1 MKRVV
6 KISEKKLIN
15 FIKKSLNEYNNKMI
29 NKTNIVLNEQ
39 DNNDEWTQVDDED
52 DFNSLKEQGTFE
64 FRKGI
69 SPDVAFK
76 TTTFIDNATTHTF
89 YRKIVTPKEKARQ
102 KSAEKAWEAVQ
113 IYAQE
118 NDLRVQAEFDNEDN
132 ERNYY
137 LINGIKYYNN
147 GRKVIGNDPTPKR
160 YSEYDEIFNNPP
172 NIKIEWRKSYPCVP
186 NYGIEK
192 NGTYDAKT
200 NFWTIENVIYKPT
213 GKKSLDKGNSWVD
226 FYCSDDELKKYID
239 PKKVTEPV
247 KVKPQDKEDIPEPI
261 INKYKF

>member
-39 DNNDEWTQVDDED
+39 DNNDEWEQVGDED
-52 DFNSLKEQGTFE
+52 DFESLKEQGTFE
-64 FRKGI
+64 FRRGI

-89 YRKIVTPKEKARQ
+89 FRKIVTPKEKARQ

-113 IYAQE
+113 IYGQE
-118 NDLRVQAEFDNEDN
+118 NGLPVRAEFDNEDN

-137 LINGIKYYNN
+137 LINGIKYYND
-147 GRKVIGNDPTPKR
+147 GWKVIGSDIKR
-160 YSEYDEIFNNPP
+160 YSEYDEIFENSPDD
-172 NIKIEWRKSYPCVP
+172 KINWTKKFPCIE
-186 NYGIEK
+186 NYADENDGER
-192 NGTYDAKT
+192 DSKT
-200 NFWTIENVIYKPT
+200 NYYTIKGVIYKPT
-213 GKKSLDKGNSWVD
+213 GKKSSDNGRTWVD
-226 FYCSDDELKKYID
+226 FYCSDAELKKYIE
-239 PKKVTEPV
+239 PVKVTEPV
-247 KVKPQDKEDIPEPI
+247 NVKPQEKIDIQEPI
-261 INKYKF
+261 INKYRF